1 MEEGCEVWG
10 MSKRLSEQKRES
22 ILQKLEDS
30 ELTAAEF
37 CRRRGL
43 CYGTVM
49 GWRRRAKRMGIR
61 SSERMPFVEVDLVEG
76 NSPQVVSMER
86 GESGVP
92 SLASSSSA
100 MASRLCAE
108 LSLPGGAV
116 LRVYGIEKK
125 NGTTEV

>member
-1 MEEGCEVWG
+1 MACEVCG

-22 ILQKLEDS
+22 ILQKMEDS

-49 GWRRRAKRMGIR
+49 GWRRRAKMEGIGV
-61 SSERMPFVEVDLVEG
+61 SERMPFVEVDLVDG
-76 NSPQVVSMER
+76 DSSQVMGS
-86 GESGVP
+86 ESGAP
-92 SLASSSSA
+92 SQEPSS
-100 MASRLCAE
+100 MASKLCAE

-125 NGTTEV
+125 NGTTEA

>member
-1 MEEGCEVWG
+1 

-22 ILQKLEDS
+22 ILQKMEDS

-49 GWRRRAKRMGIR
+49 GWRRRAKRMGILG
-61 SSERMPFVEVDLVEG
+61 SERMSFVEVDLVGG
-76 NSPQVVSMER
+76 NSPQEVSMER
-86 GESGVP
+86 GESGAP
-92 SLASSSSA
+92 FRESSS
-100 MASRLCAE
+100 MASKLCAE

-116 LRVYGIEKK
+116 LRVYEIEKK